1 MFSLLNSTY
10 KELGLTSTLIHIC
23 NRILNSLHL
32 KQIAVYKYYITKQ
45 SVTSSALLPSGKG
58 RNIEVGE
65 ICCGDPVCLQ
75 LGRPAE
81 VIQARFNQGGHC
93 YAAFRKGEIAG
104 YLWLNFGKYQED
116 EVRCTFVL
124 SPFNKSAWDYDVYI
138 FPKHRFS
145 FTFPRLWEYAN
156 EAMLE
161 RGIENTYSR
170 IAYYN
175 IASINS
181 HQKLGSH
188 VIGSIYFLRF
198 FQMQLSLSTDFKPA
212 ITFSYNRQIFPDI
225 YIS

>member
-1 MFSLLNSTY
+1 MFLLLKSTY
-10 KELGLTSTLIHIC
+10 KELGLTSTLVHIC

-32 KQIAVYKYYITKQ
+32 KQLAIYKYYITKQ
-45 SVTSSALLPSGKG
+45 SVVSSHLLPLDKGK
-58 RNIEVGE
+58 NIEVVE
-65 ICCGDPVCLQ
+65 ICRSDPVFLQ
-75 LGRPAE
+75 FGRPLE

-93 YAAFRKGEIAG
+93 YGAFRKGEIAG

-116 EVRCTFVL
+116 EVRCTYVL
-124 SPFNKSAWDYDVYI
+124 SPFNKAAWDYDVYV

-161 RGIENTYSR
+161 RGIENTYSG
-170 IAYYN
+170 IAYCN
-175 IASINS
+175 VASINS
-181 HQKLGSH
+181 HQKLGSR

-198 FQMQLSLSTDFKPA
+198 FQMQWSLSVHFRPT
-212 ITFSYNRQIFPDI
+212 ITFSYNRLSFPNI

>member
-1 MFSLLNSTY
+1 MFLLLKSTY
-10 KELGLTSTLIHIC
+10 KELGATSTLVHIC

-32 KQIAVYKYYITKQ
+32 KHLAIYKYYITKQ
-45 SVTSSALLPSGKG
+45 TVLSSNLLPFDKG
-58 RNIEVGE
+58 RNIEVRE
-65 ICCGDPVCLQ
+65 ICSGDPVCLQ

-81 VIQARFNQGGHC
+81 VVQTRFNQGGRC
-93 YAAFRKGEIAG
+93 YAAFRKEEIAG

-124 SPFNKSAWDYDVYI
+124 SPFNKSAWDYDVYV

-161 RGIENTYSR
+161 HGIENTYSR

-175 IASINS
+175 IASVNA
-181 HQKLGSH
+181 HQKLGSR

-198 FQMQLSLSTDFKPA
+198 FQMQFSLTVNFRPA
-212 ITFSYNRQIFPDI
+212 MTFSYNRLSFPNI
-225 YIS
+225 YIA